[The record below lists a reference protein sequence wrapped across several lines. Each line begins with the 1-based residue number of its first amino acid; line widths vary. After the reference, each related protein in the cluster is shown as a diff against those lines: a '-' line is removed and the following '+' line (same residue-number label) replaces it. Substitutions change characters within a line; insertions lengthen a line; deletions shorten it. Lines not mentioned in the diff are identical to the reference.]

1 MNQLLTSPEVF
12 TSEVPVRLEQLET
25 RLKAI
30 VRLKLREFIHLTP
43 VFQDIPSVGMFNEPV
58 TPVGVPMRINGEIFF
73 DLASAAMLPAEPE
86 CPNRPLRIVPRRRL
100 NRAVSI

>member
-1 MNQLLTSPEVF
+1 MNQLLTAPVF

-43 VFQDIPSVGMFNEPV
+43 VFQDIPSTGVFNEPV
-58 TPVGVPMRINGEIFF
+58 SPVGVPMRINGEFFF
-73 DLASAAMLPAEPE
+73 DLASAAMLPSEPE
-86 CPNRPLRIVPRRRL
+86 CPNRPIRIAPRRRM
-100 NRAVSI
+100 NRAIGV

>member
-1 MNQLLTSPEVF
+1 MNQLLTASGVF
-12 TSEVPVRLEQLET
+12 TSEVPVRLEQLES

-43 VFQDIPSVGMFNEPV
+43 VFQDIPSVGVFNEPV
-58 TPVGVPMRINGEIFF
+58 TPVGVPMRLNGEFFF

-86 CPNRPLRIVPRRRL
+86 CPNRPMRIAPRRRM
-100 NRAVSI
+100 NRAVSV